1 MTALTLGVAA
11 TAWFGW
17 GNAQPPA
24 GRRPG
29 LAAGSVLGVAAA
41 IAGGWYARRL
51 RSTGSAM
58 ADRRVRRGYGI
69 TVGVE
74 VAAIVAGAVALG
86 LRWRAYLPAWI
97 LLVVGVHFIP
107 LGRLFNIGALTWA
120 GLALIPVAAAAA
132 VTGAATGVQPST
144 VAGAG
149 GGLVCL
155 GCAAACLWGW
165 LACPRPHGRA
175 GTARHRPGTRAVIS
189 AGGGVPRARRG

>member
-1 MTALTLGVAA
+1 VTALILGVAA
-11 TAWFGW
+11 AAWFGW
-17 GNAQPPA
+17 GNAQPL
-24 GRRPG
+24 PG

-74 VAAIVAGAVALG
+74 VAAIVAGAAVLEG
-86 LRWRAYLPAWI
+86 SGRPAYLPAWI

-107 LGRLFNIGALTWA
+107 LGRIFRIEALGWA
-120 GLALIPVAAAAA
+120 GLALILVAAAAA
-132 VTGAATGVQPST
+132 VTGAATGVPPST

-155 GCAAACLWGW
+155 GCAAACLRG
-165 LACPRPHGRA
+165 LPGRA
-175 GTARHRPGTRAVIS
+175 RTARPEPPGTGRVRE
-189 AGGGVPRARRG
+189 P